1 MYNSVHVFILNIPSL
16 LNFTFFFQVVYQ
28 RILQLSYVDKLLD
41 QLQLAFRDKYKNE
54 LTRGELLPMSYS
66 GFGDV
71 FKVCL
76 WGEGRRGMEDINMVV
91 YQLLYSECV
100 WLAGLHAWMYMN

>member
-1 MYNSVHVFILNIPSL
+1 MPPASP
-16 LNFTFFFQVVYQ
+16 QVVYQ

-41 QLQLAFRDKYKNE
+41 QLQLAFRDRYKNE

-71 FKVCL
+71 FKVWCGTEMRL
-76 WGEGRRGMEDINMVV
+76 PRVLCPWDW
-91 YQLLYSECV
+91 SDCV
-100 WLAGLHAWMYMN
+100 WLLFHIGSFVVEI